1 MQDPIQTI
9 EESAARVRARCSLV
23 PELGLVLGSGLGF
36 LGDQVEAACAVPYG
50 ELPGL
55 PVSTVPGHA
64 GRLVLGRLGGR
75 PVAVMQGRFHFYE
88 GYGLA
93 QVTSGVRLLAR
104 LGVRGL
110 IITNAAG
117 GVRADLHPGD
127 LMLISDHI
135 NLMGSNPL
143 IGKNLDALG
152 PRFPD
157 MSDAYT
163 QALRAQARAVAAELG
178 IPIKEGVYAA
188 FTGPSYETPAEIR
201 ALRTLGADAVGMSTI
216 PEVIAACHMGVP
228 VLGMSCISNLAAG
241 ISDKPLSHAEVTETA
256 ERVKA
261 VFSRLVLGLVARL
274 ALPARPKTGSAP

>member
-1 MQDPIQTI
+1 MQTV

-36 LGDQVEAACAVPYG
+36 LGDQVEAATVVPYG

-64 GRLVLGRLGGR
+64 GRLVLGRLSGR
-75 PVAVMQGRFHFYE
+75 PVVVMQGRFHFYE

-110 IITNAAG
+110 LITNAAG

-127 LMLISDHI
+127 LMLINDHI

-143 IGKNLDALG
+143 IGRNLDALG

-163 QALRAQARAVAAELG
+163 RALRAQARAVAAELG

-261 VFSRLVLGLVARL
+261 VFSRLVLGLVAKL
-274 ALPARPKTGSAP
+274 ELPPRPGTGAAR